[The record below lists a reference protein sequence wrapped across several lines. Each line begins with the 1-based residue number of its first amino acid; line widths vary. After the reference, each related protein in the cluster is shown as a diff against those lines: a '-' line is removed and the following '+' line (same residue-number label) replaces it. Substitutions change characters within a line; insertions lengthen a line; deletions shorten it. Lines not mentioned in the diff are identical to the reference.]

1 MRKVLFALLG
11 VAISGMVSA
20 ITCEW
25 SWSSNGSAWQS
36 NSAIYMVY
44 SQVQLDADQVVS
56 AANVSYGSS
65 VTGEKNSTGGAWTSP
80 TMPGSNTIVVSSPAT
95 KSNTEAGSI
104 QGNAGFSEGNF
115 VWNDSMFGEGGGYF
129 YLVIFNSTSADTA
142 TEFAVAQAGE
152 SGHLVKNG
160 NGVAIPRPGEDPLPI
175 NYIDPVW
182 IGGTFRDAAP
192 EPTALALLA
201 LGVAG
206 AALRR
211 RVR

>member
-25 SWSSNGSAWQS
+25 SWPSNGSAWQS

-44 SQVQLDADQVVS
+44 SQAQLEADQVVS
-56 AANVSYGSS
+56 AANVSYGS
-65 VTGEKNSTGGAWTSP
+65 TGAKNSTGGAWANP
-80 TMPGSNTIVVSSPAT
+80 DMPESNTIVVSSPAT
-95 KSNTEAGSI
+95 KSDTDAGSVW
-104 QGNAGFSEGNF
+104 GNAGFSEANF
-115 VWNDSMFGEGGGYF
+115 AWNDSMFGENSGYF
-129 YLVIFNSTSADTA
+129 YLVIFNSSVASAA

-160 NGVAIPRPGEDPLPI
+160 DGVAIPRPGEDPLPI
-175 NYIDPVW
+175 DYIDPVW

>member
-11 VAISGMVSA
+11 VAVGGMASA

-25 SWSSNGSAWQS
+25 SWQSNGSTWQTS
-36 NSAIYMVY
+36 SAIYMVY
-44 SQVQLDADQVVS
+44 SQAQLDADQVVS
-56 AANVSYGSS
+56 ATNVSYGSA
-65 VTGEKNSTGGAWTSP
+65 TGAKNSTGGTWTSP
-80 TMPGSNTIVVSSPAT
+80 TMPTSNTIVVSSPAT
-95 KSNTEAGSI
+95 KSETT
-104 QGNAGFSEGNF
+104 GNWGGAGFSEGNF
-115 VWNDSMFGEGGGYF
+115 AWNDNMFGENGGYF
-129 YLVIFNSTSADTA
+129 YLVIFNSNAGNTA

-160 NGVAIPRPGEDPLPI
+160 DGVAIPRPDEDPLPI
-175 NYIDPVW
+175 DYIDPVW

>member
-11 VAISGMVSA
+11 VAVGGMASA

-25 SWSSNGSAWQS
+25 SWQSNGSTWQAS
-36 NSAIYMVY
+36 SAIYMVY
-44 SQVQLDADQVVS
+44 SQAQLDADQVVS
-56 AANVSYGSS
+56 AANVSYGSA
-65 VTGEKNSTGGAWTSP
+65 TGAQNSTGGSWSSP
-80 TMPGSNTIVVSSPAT
+80 SMPGSNTVVVSNPAI
-95 KSNTEAGSI
+95 KSETEAGSVW
-104 QGNAGFSEGNF
+104 GNAGFSEANF
-115 VWNDSMFGEGGGYF
+115 AWDDSMFGENGGYF
-129 YLVIFNSTSADTA
+129 YLVIFNSNAGNTA

-160 NGVAIPRPGEDPLPI
+160 DGVAIPRPGEDPLPI
-175 NYIDPVW
+175 DYIDPVW
-182 IGGTFRDAAP
+182 IGGTFREAAP